1 MAILVSKR
9 MPTAIKP
16 AEPAGLERSCALAS
30 PGDWIRIAPDGEG
43 LERIEA
49 FFSGHAYDTHRHDT
63 YAIGYTISGVQ
74 SFDYRG
80 AQRDSTPGDLI
91 VLHPDELHNGR
102 AGIESGFRYR
112 MAYVEPGL
120 IMAAL
125 AGRAIAIPFIGN
137 AVCRD
142 GSLMRALIGLLGDV
156 EHGLEPL
163 ERDAAIG
170 ALAEALLKLDPSCA
184 LHGQETPAMRA
195 CERARDFLSESRDE
209 AIDSAMLEAI
219 TGLDRYVLAR
229 QFRRR
234 YGTSPHHYLVMRRLE
249 RSRLLIRQGET
260 LAEAAAASGFA
271 DQSHMTRHFRK
282 AYGQSP
288 GRWRAMQVG
297 DGPDAA

>member
-1 MAILVSKR
+1 M
-9 MPTAIKP
+9 
-16 AEPAGLERSCALAS
+16 
-30 PGDWIRIAPDGEG
+30 
-43 LERIEA
+43 
-49 FFSGHAYDTHRHDT
+49 
-63 YAIGYTISGVQ
+63 Q

-112 MAYVEPGL
+112 MAYVEPRL
-120 IMAAL
+120 IMTAL
-125 AGRAIAIPFIGN
+125 AGRAGAIPFIGN

-142 GSLMRALIGLLGDV
+142 GSLMRALVGLLGDV

-163 ERDAAIG
+163 ERDAAVG
-170 ALAEALLKLDPSCA
+170 ALAEALLTLDPSCTLDSA
-184 LHGQETPAMRA
+184 ETPAIQA

-209 AIDSAMLEAI
+209 AIDSTMLEVV
-219 TGLDRYVLAR
+219 TGLDRYTLAR

-249 RSRLLIRQGET
+249 RARLLIRRGEE
-260 LAEAAAASGFA
+260 LANAAAASGFA

-297 DGPDAA
+297 DRPDAA

>member
-1 MAILVSKR
+1 LCA
-9 MPTAIKP
+9 TA
-16 AEPAGLERSCALAS
+16 GRD
-30 PGDWIRIAPDGEG
+30 DWIRTAPDGEG
-43 LERIEA
+43 IERIEA
-49 FFSGHAYDTHRHDT
+49 FFTGHAYDTHRHDT

-112 MAYVEPGL
+112 MAYLEPGL
-120 IMAAL
+120 VMAAL
-125 AGRAIAIPFIGN
+125 AGRAATTPFIGN

-142 GSLMRALIGLLGDV
+142 GSLMRALVALLGDLD
-156 EHGLEPL
+156 HGLEPL
-163 ERDAAIG
+163 ERDQAVG

-184 LHGQETPAMRA
+184 LAGAETLALRA
-195 CERARDFLSESRDE
+195 CERARDFLSESREE
-209 AIDSAMLEAI
+209 AIDSAMLEVV
-219 TGLDRYVLAR
+219 TGLDRYALAR

-234 YGTSPHHYLVMRRLE
+234 YGTSPYHYLVMRRLE
-249 RSRLLIRQGET
+249 RARLLIRQGAT

-271 DQSHMTRHFRK
+271 DQSHMTRHFGR

-297 DGPDAA
+297 RAPQAA

>member
-1 MAILVSKR
+1 
-9 MPTAIKP
+9 MPTAIEP
-16 AEPAGLERSCALAS
+16 GQPAGLERLCAIAS

-49 FFSGHAYDTHRHDT
+49 FFGGHAYDAHRHDT

-125 AGRAIAIPFIGN
+125 AGRASAMPFIGN

-142 GSLMRALIGLLGDV
+142 GSLMRALVGLLRDV

-163 ERDAAIG
+163 ERDAAVG
-170 ALAEALLKLDPSCA
+170 ALAEALLRLDPSCA

-219 TGLDRYVLAR
+219 TGLDRYALAR

-249 RSRLLIRQGET
+249 RARLLIRQGEA

-288 GRWRAMQVG
+288 GRWRAMQIG
-297 DGPDAA
+297 DRPDAT

>member
-1 MAILVSKR
+1 
-9 MPTAIKP
+9 MPMTRIGTTLMQSATRS
-16 AEPAGLERSCALAS
+16 AGCKASIIAARS
-30 PGDWIRIAPDGEG
+30 G
-43 LERIEA
+43 
-49 FFSGHAYDTHRHDT
+49 
-63 YAIGYTISGVQ
+63 
-74 SFDYRG
+74 
-80 AQRDSTPGDLI
+80 DSTPGDLI

-125 AGRAIAIPFIGN
+125 AGRASAIPFIGN

-142 GSLMRALIGLLGDV
+142 GSLMRALVGLLGDV

-163 ERDAAIG
+163 ERDAAVG
-170 ALAEALLKLDPSCA
+170 ALAEALLKLDPSCG
-184 LHGQETPAMRA
+184 LDGTETPAMRA

-209 AIDSAMLEAI
+209 AIDSGKLEAI
-219 TGLDRYVLAR
+219 TGLDRYALAR

-249 RSRLLIRQGET
+249 RARLLIRQGEA

-297 DGPDAA
+297 GVPEAA

>member
-1 MAILVSKR
+1 M
-9 MPTAIKP
+9 
-16 AEPAGLERSCALAS
+16 
-30 PGDWIRIAPDGEG
+30 
-43 LERIEA
+43 
-49 FFSGHAYDTHRHDT
+49 
-63 YAIGYTISGVQ
+63 Q

-102 AGIESGFRYR
+102 AGIEDGFRYR

-125 AGRAIAIPFIGN
+125 AGRAGAMPFIGN

-142 GSLMRALIGLLGDV
+142 GSLMRALVGLLGDV

-163 ERDAAIG
+163 ERDAAVG

-184 LHGQETPAMRA
+184 LAGTETPAMRA

-209 AIDSAMLEAI
+209 AIDSTMLEAV
-219 TGLDRYVLAR
+219 TGLDRYALAR

-249 RSRLLIRQGET
+249 RARLLIRQGET

-288 GRWRAMQVG
+288 GHWRAMQVG
-297 DGPDAA
+297 DRPDAA

>member
-1 MAILVSKR
+1 M
-9 MPTAIKP
+9 
-16 AEPAGLERSCALAS
+16 
-30 PGDWIRIAPDGEG
+30 PGDWIRTAPDGEG
-43 LERIEA
+43 IERIEA
-49 FFSGHAYDTHRHDT
+49 FFTGHAYDTHRHDT
-63 YAIGYTISGVQ
+63 YAIGYTVSGVQ

-102 AGIESGFRYR
+102 AGIASGFRYR

-125 AGRAIAIPFIGN
+125 AGRARAMPFIGN

-142 GSLMRALIGLLGDV
+142 GSLMRALVGLLGDV

-170 ALAEALLKLDPSCA
+170 ALAEALLKLDLSCGIDRA
-184 LHGQETPAMRA
+184 ETPAMRA

-209 AIDSAMLEAI
+209 TVDSTMLEAV
-219 TGLDRYVLAR
+219 TGLDRYALAR

-249 RSRLLIRQGET
+249 RARLLIRQGDS

-297 DGPDAA
+297 GRPEAA

>member
-1 MAILVSKR
+1 MT
-9 MPTAIKP
+9 TAIGLGQL
-16 AEPAGLERSCALAS
+16 AGLERSCALAS
-30 PGDWIRIAPDGEG
+30 PGDWIRSAPDGEG
-43 LERIEA
+43 IERIEA

-74 SFDYRG
+74 SFDHRG

-112 MAYVEPGL
+112 MAYIEPGQ
-120 IMAAL
+120 IMTAL
-125 AGRAIAIPFIGN
+125 ARRASAIPFIGN

-142 GSLMRALIGLLGDV
+142 GSLMRALVGLLGDV
-156 EHGLEPL
+156 EHALEPL
-163 ERDAAIG
+163 ERDAAVG
-170 ALAEALLKLDPSCA
+170 ALAEALLRLDPSCA
-184 LHGQETPAMRA
+184 LDGAETPAMRA

-209 AIDSAMLEAI
+209 AIDSTMLESV
-219 TGLDRYVLAR
+219 TGLDRYALAR

-234 YGTSPHHYLVMRRLE
+234 YGTSPHYYLVMRRLE
-249 RSRLLIRQGET
+249 RARLLIRRGEA

-271 DQSHMTRHFRK
+271 DQSHMTRHFRR

-297 DGPDAA
+297 GVPEAA

>member
-1 MAILVSKR
+1 
-9 MPTAIKP
+9 MPTAIEP
-16 AEPAGLERSCALAS
+16 GQPAGLERSCALGS
-30 PGDWIRIAPDGEG
+30 PGDWIRTAPDGEG

-102 AGIESGFRYR
+102 AGIEDGFRYR

-125 AGRAIAIPFIGN
+125 AGRASAIPFIGN

-142 GSLMRALIGLLGDV
+142 GSLMRALVGLLGDV

-170 ALAEALLKLDPSCA
+170 ALAEALLKLDPSCG

>member
-1 MAILVSKR
+1 M
-9 MPTAIKP
+9 
-16 AEPAGLERSCALAS
+16 
-30 PGDWIRIAPDGEG
+30 
-43 LERIEA
+43 ERIEA

-102 AGIESGFRYR
+102 AGIEDGFRYR

-125 AGRAIAIPFIGN
+125 AGCASAMPFIGN

-142 GSLMRALIGLLGDV
+142 GSLMRALVGLLGDV

-163 ERDAAIG
+163 ERDAVVG
-170 ALAEALLKLDPSCA
+170 ALAEALLKLDPSCR
-184 LHGQETPAMRA
+184 LDGIETPAMRA

-209 AIDSAMLEAI
+209 TIDSTMLEAV
-219 TGLDRYVLAR
+219 TGLDRYALAR

-249 RSRLLIRQGET
+249 RARLLIRQGES
-260 LAEAAAASGFA
+260 LAEAAASSGFA
-271 DQSHMTRHFRK
+271 DQSHMTRHFRR

-288 GRWRAMQVG
+288 GRWRAMQVTG
-297 DGPDAA
+297 RPGAA

>member
-1 MAILVSKR
+1 MT
-9 MPTAIKP
+9 TAIESARP
-16 AEPAGLERSCALAS
+16 GGLERSCAAVS
-30 PGDWIRIAPDGEG
+30 PGDWIRTAPDEEG
-43 LERIEA
+43 PERIEA

-125 AGRAIAIPFIGN
+125 AGRASAIPFIGN

-142 GSLMRALIGLLGDV
+142 GSLMRALVGLLGDV

-163 ERDAAIG
+163 ERDAAVG
-170 ALAEALLKLDPSCA
+170 ALAEALLRLDPSCA
-184 LHGQETPAMRA
+184 LTGAETPAMRA

-209 AIDSAMLEAI
+209 TIDSAMLEAI
-219 TGLDRYVLAR
+219 TGLDRYALAR

-249 RSRLLIRQGET
+249 RARLLIRRGEA

-271 DQSHMTRHFRK
+271 DQSHMTRHFRR

-297 DGPDAA
+297 GVPEAA

>member
-1 MAILVSKR
+1 
-9 MPTAIKP
+9 MPTAIEP
-16 AEPAGLERSCALAS
+16 ASSAGLERSCALAS
-30 PGDWIRIAPDGEG
+30 PGDWIRTAPDGEG
-43 LERIEA
+43 IERIEA

-102 AGIESGFRYR
+102 AGIEDGFRYR
-112 MAYVEPGL
+112 MAYIEPGL

-125 AGRAIAIPFIGN
+125 AGRASAMPFIGN
-137 AVCRD
+137 VVCRD
-142 GSLMRALIGLLGDV
+142 GSLMRALVGLLGDV

-163 ERDAAIG
+163 ECDAAVG
-170 ALAEALLKLDPSCA
+170 ALAEALLKLDPSCSLTGA
-184 LHGQETPAMRA
+184 DTPAMRA

-209 AIDSAMLEAI
+209 TIDSTMLEAV
-219 TGLDRYVLAR
+219 TGLDRYALAR

-249 RSRLLIRQGET
+249 RARLLIRQGEA

-297 DGPDAA
+297 GVPEAA